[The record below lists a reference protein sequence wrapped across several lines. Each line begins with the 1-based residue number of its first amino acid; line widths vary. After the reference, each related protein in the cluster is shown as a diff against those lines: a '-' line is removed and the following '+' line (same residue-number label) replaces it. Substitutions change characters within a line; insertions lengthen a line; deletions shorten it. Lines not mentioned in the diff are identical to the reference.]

1 MANQTGGII
10 RPAVPADLPRILEIE
25 SLCFDKPWGEANF
38 SPALKDLFFVYEQE
52 KILGFIIA
60 CYCEITLRGV
70 IMKVAVH
77 PQARGRGIASLLMSQ
92 VLAALKEKKVATLEL
107 DVEILKT
114 NAQRLYEKFGF
125 KTLEVLNPDAD
136 YEDDA
141 FYIMGLQL

>member
-1 MANQTGGII
+1 
-10 RPAVPADLPRILEIE
+10 
-25 SLCFDKPWGEANF
+25 
-38 SPALKDLFFVYEQE
+38 
-52 KILGFIIA
+52 
-60 CYCEITLRGV
+60 
-70 IMKVAVH
+70 
-77 PQARGRGIASLLMSQ
+77 MSQ